1 MFIIFRPILH
11 IDVNLFWIFSFTAFE
26 KKKQKCNVFL
36 FFIKAT
42 VSPSSYS
49 PIQFSLGVSVS
60 LHLCHP
66 SVCLYVFLSLWGYV
80 CLAFSLPFCLSF
92 CPDTVCQFV
101 CLSGVLS
108 GFLSPW
114 RPVCLSV
121 CLAYSLTVW
130 LSVWLSVYRSLH
142 QTLFWCLSP
151 EIYEGSSLLVSYCK
165 CIHFLEAAQTRR
177 LEIYLSYRLSAAFLW
192 TEGGVYSSDY
202 FLSL

>member
-92 CPDTVCQFV
+92 CPDF
-101 CLSGVLS
+101 
-108 GFLSPW
+108 
-114 RPVCLSV
+114 CLSV
-121 CLAYSLTVW
+121 CLSVW
-130 LSVWLSVYRSLH
+130 RSVGLSVSLASCLSVCLPGLLSDCLA
-142 QTLFWCLSP
+142 FCMAVCLS
-151 EIYEGSSLLVSYCK
+151 IDLCTRLCFGVSLLKFMKVALCLLVIVNVST
-165 CIHFLEAAQTRR
+165 F
-177 LEIYLSYRLSAAFLW
+177 
-192 TEGGVYSSDY
+192 
-202 FLSL
+202 